1 MNSIL
6 PLKYVFNSD
15 NVLTPSR
22 TNLNWLAKCPQWLV
36 WSVILGVM
44 IILTLICYISAI
56 FEDLPTEKMQNIA
69 LSFFMTFVS
78 TAFIMFANSATNHF
92 TTLNEAFHRPYE
104 ANCNFKLRNNSNLI
118 VRQDKKQYPKRVSDQ
133 NSKPYRLYV
142 KDPADDTKL
151 IYLGQTTKKD
161 QLVLADTND
170 VNRLFASY
178 YNYVQKQH
186 LNDKFTH
193 TLYFVKDPKVVN
205 TNGLMQYVL
214 KGDGITLKIKP
225 DNKQSYRI
233 YTDKG

>member
-1 MNSIL
+1 MSFFEGL
-6 PLKYVFNSD
+6 PDDKA
-15 NVLTPSR
+15 
-22 TNLNWLAKCPQWLV
+22 LAV
-36 WSVILGVM
+36 
-44 IILTLICYISAI
+44 
-56 FEDLPTEKMQNIA
+56 
-69 LSFFMTFVS
+69 FMTFVS
-78 TAFIMFANSATNHF
+78 IAFVGVAYYATNHF
-92 TTLNEAFHRPYE
+92 TTLNDAYNQPYDL
-104 ANCNFKLRNNSNLI
+104 NCNFKLRDNSNLI

-133 NSKPYRLYV
+133 SSKPYRLYV

-193 TLYFVKDPKVVN
+193 KLYFVKDPKVVN
-205 TNGLMQYVL
+205 ANGLTQYVL

-225 DNKQSYRI
+225 DNKQSYHI
-233 YTDKG
+233 YTEKD

>member
-6 PLKYVFNSD
+6 PLKYVFNSN

-22 TNLNWLAKCPQWLV
+22 TNLNWLDKCPQWLF
-36 WSVILGVM
+36 WSIIIGLM
-44 IILTLICYISAI
+44 LILTLIRYLGVI
-56 FEDLPTEKMQNIA
+56 FEGLTDDIA
-69 LSFFMTFVS
+69 LATFMTFVS
-78 TAFIMFANSATNHF
+78 IASVGVAYYATNHF
-92 TTLNEAFHRPYE
+92 TTLNDAYNQPYDL
-104 ANCNFKLRNNSNLI
+104 NCNFKLHDNSNLI

-133 NSKPYRLYV
+133 SSKPYRLYV

-178 YNYVQKQH
+178 YNYVQKRH
-186 LNDKFTH
+186 LDDKFTH
-193 TLYFVKDPKVVN
+193 KLYFVKDPKVVN

-225 DNKQSYRI
+225 DNKQAYHI
-233 YTDKG
+233 YTVKE